1 MDMERDEREAR
12 LGMRRERLVV
22 DGRVGE
28 EGSRARS
35 SLLALGKNRE
45 GRDII
50 LSPSDLWHAP
60 LFFFLQPHNSR
71 AAWRK

>member
-28 EGSRARS
+28 GGPRARS

-50 LSPSDLWHAP
+50 LSPSDL
-60 LFFFLQPHNSR
+60 
-71 AAWRK
+71 